1 VAALLEAA
9 CGGRFGAKN
18 VRFYF
23 AEEMSISLR
32 EVFVK
37 RTIAIV
43 GGTGAE
49 GSGLAWRW
57 ARAGEK
63 VIIGSRDASR
73 AAERAAEIAG
83 RVPGA
88 CIEGRE
94 NSAAVAEADVVVLT
108 VPFSAHAETLRQI
121 KRALR
126 PGAVL
131 IDTTVPLAATVGGK
145 ATRTLGVWQG
155 SAAEQAAEFVPK
167 EVAVAAA
174 FHALSAELLRGDE
187 RVDCDVVVCSNDE
200 NARQVTMELAGKI
213 AGVRAV
219 NGGALEMSRLS
230 EQLTALLISINIRYK
245 VHAVGLRFT
254 GLPIPAPE
262 S

>member
-1 VAALLEAA
+1 LR
-9 CGGRFGAKN
+9 GDGFPAKN
-18 VRFYF
+18 ERFYI
-23 AEEMSISLR
+23 AEEIAASAG
-32 EVFVK
+32 EVLVT

-57 ARAGEK
+57 ARAGER

-73 AAERAAEIAG
+73 AVERAAEIA
-83 RVPGA
+83 RRLPDA
-88 CIEGRE
+88 RIEGRE
-94 NSAAVAEADVVVLT
+94 NAAAVAEADVVVLA

-121 KRALR
+121 KPAFR
-126 PGAVL
+126 PSTVL

-145 ATRTLGVWQG
+145 ATRVLGVWQG

-167 EVAVAAA
+167 GVTVAAA
-174 FHALSAELLRGDE
+174 FHALSAELLGGDD

-200 NARQVTMELAGKI
+200 NARQVTMELAAQI
-213 AGVRAV
+213 PGVRAV
-219 NGGALEMSRLS
+219 NGGPLETARLS
-230 EQLTALLISINIRYK
+230 EQFTALLISINIRYK
-245 VHAVGLRFT
+245 VHGVGIRFT

-262 S
+262 A